1 MSVVKQPKA
10 LLWHCVLYSNL
21 GRGHGMYFLW
31 TVTNDYHLS
40 DKKSPWQRLYHSKT
54 SRWVARIWSSIH
66 IHYRV
71 MWQNVT
77 NRKWRHSK
85 YWAGISYYLYLYT
98 GKSFPSHVTT
108 SMTVWLE
115 QASKTVMNTTWPMTS
130 PQSSWRHYCHFV
142 VTNTFGGVFDTQGGE
157 SLLWSLPKTLLR
169 FHHIP
174 YRPAPV
180 NNQSWLDGTCQS
192 KKIL

>member
-1 MSVVKQPKA
+1 MTLILYNRLYVSVVKQPKA

-54 SRWVARIWSSIH
+54 SLWVARIWSSIH
-66 IHYRV
+66 IRIHYRV

-85 YWAGISYYLYLYT
+85 YWAGISLLLVFVFVHRNVFSVPCYSFNDGLIRTSIQNSNEHHVANDVTAKQLAPLLSLCCNKYFRGSFWHT
-98 GKSFPSHVTT
+98 GGR
-108 SMTVWLE
+108 E
-115 QASKTVMNTTWPMTS
+115 
-130 PQSSWRHYCHFV
+130 FV
-142 VTNTFGGVFDTQGGE
+142 VI
-157 SLLWSLPKTLLR
+157 S
-169 FHHIP
+169 
-174 YRPAPV
+174 
-180 NNQSWLDGTCQS
+180 S
-192 KKIL
+192 KNIAALSPHSV

>member
-1 MSVVKQPKA
+1 MKQLDNNIDQINPSLTSVCNVYNNVYIQHNYWKQLWSVFWILYNRLYVSVVKQPKA

-21 GRGHGMYFLW
+21 SRGHGMYFLW

-77 NRKWRHSK
+77 NWKWRHSK
-85 YWAGISYYLYLYT
+85 YWAGI
-98 GKSFPSHVTT
+98 
-108 SMTVWLE
+108 
-115 QASKTVMNTTWPMTS
+115 N
-130 PQSSWRHYCHFV
+130 
-142 VTNTFGGVFDTQGGE
+142 
-157 SLLWSLPKTLLR
+157 
-169 FHHIP
+169 
-174 YRPAPV
+174 
-180 NNQSWLDGTCQS
+180 
-192 KKIL
+192 